1 MLGNFSGSSLNL
13 RQIAGSKVS
22 VHGDLHYEVIVTAC
36 KWIFK
41 VVESLTQRLAG
52 HCQHVTD
59 LLV

>member
-1 MLGNFSGSSLNL
+1 MLGNFSCSSLNL

-22 VHGDLHYEVIVTAC
+22 AQVDLHYEVIVTAC
-36 KWIFK
+36 KLIFK
-41 VVESLTQRLAG
+41 VFESLTQILAE